1 MSFSSLSPVFF
12 SSRGPPSLVTRPPF
26 FCLKYF
32 DVPTRL
38 VPGASVTPTR
48 LHSCRGTPGSPSSRI
63 QRILLASRV
72 SWDQPTFHS
81 RLSKITRERK
91 GSATW
96 SQMPSLPSGHR
107 AKNDFSYVF
116 PNAKHFLHSP
126 AELENFE
133 MVTWEK
139 CHAHSLTGKD
149 ANRINETCFC
159 CRCLPS
165 RTQPEMEAKAEQQRH
180 LSPSEAA
187 QRGQYCG

>member
-1 MSFSSLSPVFF
+1 MFSQFEDPENSAGFTCVL
-12 SSRGPPSLVTRPPF
+12 
-26 FCLKYF
+26 
-32 DVPTRL
+32 
-38 VPGASVTPTR
+38 
-48 LHSCRGTPGSPSSRI
+48 
-63 QRILLASRV
+63 
-72 SWDQPTFHS
+72 
-81 RLSKITRERK
+81 
-91 GSATW
+91 GSANFPLQALKDYTGEAKAA
-96 SQMPSLPSGHR
+96 QLGLKCPLFPPGTEQ
-107 AKNDFSYVF
+107 KNDFSYVF

-165 RTQPEMEAKAEQQRH
+165 RTQLEMEAKAEQQCH